1 MHLSSF
7 EKGNVAGVP
16 HLLRLCQASSGQAT
30 MNFCSSVSTCSCATV
45 QPIPESLPELE
56 WAQGMGYAQSKSV
69 AEHLCAEAAAQGV
82 ITRVLRVGQIC
93 GDTQH
98 GIWNAQEAIPM
109 MMQTALTVGA
119 LPKLSE
125 TPSWLPVDVVAQ
137 AVIDISL
144 SKAGSLF
151 ANVVNPQTFSW
162 IGDFIPALQMAGLD
176 FDLVEPREWVARL
189 RRSDPD
195 PTRNPPVK
203 LVEFFASKY
212 DTDSPGTSKEFA
224 TDVAL
229 EWSPILAD
237 TPALTQDLVD
247 KYIRYFKTECWLH
260 K

>member
-7 EKGNVAGVP
+7 EKGNIAGVS
-16 HLLRLCQASSGQAT
+16 HLLSLCQASSGSTT
-30 MNFCSSVSTCSCATV
+30 MNFCSSVSTCSRATV
-45 QPIPESLPELE
+45 QPVPESLSELE

-69 AEHLCAEAAAQGV
+69 AEQLCAKAAAQG
-82 ITRVLRVGQIC
+82 ITVRVLRVGQIC

-109 MMQTALTVGA
+109 MIQTALTVGA

-125 TPSWLPVDVVAQ
+125 MPSWLPVDVVAH

-151 ANVVNPQTFSW
+151 ANVVNPRKFSW
-162 IGDFIPALQMAGLD
+162 IGDFIPALQMAGLE
-176 FDLVEPREWVARL
+176 FNLVEPREWVARL
-189 RRSDPD
+189 RQSDHD
-195 PTRNPPVK
+195 PSRNPPIK

-212 DTDSPGTSKEFA
+212 DVEIPEPSKEYA
-224 TDVAL
+224 TDIAIK
-229 EWSPILAD
+229 WSPILAN

-247 KYIRYFKTECWLH
+247 KFVRYFTTECWLS